1 MKTQHTFNVHF
12 WLKKTS
18 IRKNGSIPIYARIRL
33 DGRPVDISTKLE
45 INEEHWSREAGRVNL
60 RVKNAST
67 INESLDIMYQNIF
80 NCRKELQEEGRL
92 LTAHDIKMRY
102 LGLDTTLRTVKD
114 LLKYHRENEIQK
126 LAQGTAKNYIATEK
140 YLLSYI
146 QQKFRTSDIS
156 LAQINYSFV
165 LNFEQYLRVC
175 KPLMKSQKLSNN
187 GIMKHMER
195 FKKMTT
201 IALKLESLK
210 KDPFAFFNAKF
221 DPYDRAVLTIA
232 ELNAIIELPLT
243 DVGLHRVRDVF
254 VFACYTGLSYIDV
267 QGLKPE
273 HIVMGIDGHQWVFTR
288 REKSGTLVKVPLLE
302 SAKSILKKYSDYQY
316 QNKKNLVL
324 PVYSNQKCNKYLK
337 IIAGKC
343 GIEKKISFHVARH
356 TFATSVTLANGVPI
370 ETVSKM
376 LGHTKIATTQI
387 YARVIE
393 KKILEDVNVLRVKL
407 EKSKVS

>member
-1 MKTQHTFNVHF
+1 M
-12 WLKKTS
+12 
-18 IRKNGSIPIYARIRL
+18 PIYARITV
-33 DGRPVDISTKLE
+33 DGQRADVSTKKE
-45 INEEHWSREAGRVNL
+45 TFEANWWPEAGRVNAK
-60 RVKNAST
+60 VKNAKS
-67 INESLDIMYQNIF
+67 INEALDEIYNDLGD
-80 NCRKELQEEGRL
+80 CKKELQEEGRL
-92 LTAHDIKMRY
+92 LTAHDIKMRF
-102 LGLDTTLRTVKD
+102 LGLDTTLRTLKD
-114 LLKYHRENEIQK
+114 MLKYHRENEIQK
-126 LAQGTAKNYIATEK
+126 LARGTAKNYNATEK

-146 QQKFRTSDIS
+146 QQKFRASDIS

-165 LNFEQYLRVC
+165 LNFEQYLRNC

-221 DPYDRAVLTIA
+221 EPYDRAVLTIA

-243 DVGLHRVRDVF
+243 DAGLHRVRDVF

-267 QGLKPE
+267 RGLKPE

-302 SAKSILKKYSDYQY
+302 SARAILKKYSAHRYL
-316 QNKKNLVL
+316 NKKNLVL

-337 IIAGKC
+337 IITGK
-343 GIEKKISFHVARH
+343 
-356 TFATSVTLANGVPI
+356 
-370 ETVSKM
+370 
-376 LGHTKIATTQI
+376 
-387 YARVIE
+387 
-393 KKILEDVNVLRVKL
+393 
-407 EKSKVS
+407 